1 MSQDNLEKFL
11 FENRISGEEWIESD
25 VGWDELELIGED
37 YENEIPHLEAT
48 AALLAN
54 IIQRFGSVHSVR
66 WRVKKKDHLLAKIVR
81 KRAEGNERYE
91 DISVENYGKII
102 SDLIGIRAIH
112 LFKSDFLTINESILN
127 SFSLNEPPVVYIR
140 QGDDAQFSQQCSN
153 IGFLVKEHPKGYR
166 SIHYVIATQP
176 FKKQIFVEL
185 QVRTIFEEGW
195 SEIDHIVR
203 YPNYSDDAQLAY
215 LLTIFNRMSGSAD
228 EMGGFVKVLANE
240 LNETKSR
247 LENVV
252 RERDQSLAKA
262 EAALEQLEAV
272 KGGPTGSD
280 QIKELKKE
288 LNKLKAVPVA
298 PKSGTSA
305 TSLVNLLG
313 IVGMSQETANSLR
326 SSIKAMEDM
335 SRTKAAA
342 LKAMEDMSG
351 TQAALKAMEDMS
363 GTQAALKA
371 MEDMSGTQAALKAME
386 DMSSTKAALKAMEDA
401 SSTKAALKAMEDMSS
416 TKATLKASE
425 DQGGVN

>member
-11 FENRISGEEWIESD
+11 FENRISDEQWSESG
-25 VGWDELELIGED
+25 VKWDDLELIGED

-54 IIQRFGSVHSVR
+54 IVQRFGSVHSVR
-66 WRVKKKDHLLAKIVR
+66 WRVKNKDHLLAKIVR
-81 KRAEGNERYE
+81 KRAEGNERYKN
-91 DISVENYGKII
+91 ISVENYGEII
-102 SDLIGIRAIH
+102 TDLIGLRAIH
-112 LFKSDFLTINESILN
+112 LFKSDFLMINDSILN
-127 SFSLNEPPVVYIR
+127 LFSLNEPPVVYIR

-176 FKKQIFVEL
+176 LKKRIFVEL

-240 LNETKSR
+240 LNETKNR

-288 LNKLKAVPVA
+288 LNKLKAVPAA

-305 TSLVNLLG
+305 TSIVNLLSLF
-313 IVGMSQETANSLR
+313 GMSQETANSVR
-326 SSIKAMEDM
+326 SSIKAIEDM
-335 SRTKAAA
+335 SSAKAA
-342 LKAMEDMSG
+342 LKAMEDV
-351 TQAALKAMEDMS
+351 
-363 GTQAALKA
+363 
-371 MEDMSGTQAALKAME
+371 
-386 DMSSTKAALKAMEDA
+386 SSTKAALKAMEDVSSA
-401 SSTKAALKAMEDMSS
+401 KAALKAMEDVSSTKAALKAMEDVSSTKAALKAMEDMSS
-416 TKATLKASE
+416 TKAALKVMEDMSSTNAALKASK
-425 DQGGVN
+425 DQGGVS